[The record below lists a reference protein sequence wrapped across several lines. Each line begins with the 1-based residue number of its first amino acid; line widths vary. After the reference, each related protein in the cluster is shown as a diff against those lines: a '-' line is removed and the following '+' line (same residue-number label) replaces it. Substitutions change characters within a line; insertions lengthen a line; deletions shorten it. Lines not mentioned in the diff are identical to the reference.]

1 MSINFKQFKDHVVI
15 PTLKYLENEI
25 PYSDEAVDLLMMTAA
40 HESKGG
46 KFLRQVGVPD
56 GVGAYGVYQM
66 ELETAD
72 DIWSNFLDY
81 RSLGKVIDDIV
92 SSISEDSLI
101 TNLTYATAM
110 ARAHY
115 YRVPHAIPT
124 KGDSSYLDKLGR
136 YAKKHYNTPLGKATS
151 SKYVL
156 DYLEWRD
163 S

>member
-1 MSINFKQFKDHVVI
+1 MIF
-15 PTLKYLENEI
+15 
-25 PYSDEAVDLLMMTAA
+25 
-40 HESKGG
+40 G
-46 KFLRQVGVPD
+46 
-56 GVGAYGVYQM
+56 
-66 ELETAD
+66 
-72 DIWSNFLDY
+72 
-81 RSLGKVIDDIV
+81 
-92 SSISEDSLI
+92 ISEDSLI

-124 KGDSSYLDKLGR
+124 KGDSGYLDKLGR